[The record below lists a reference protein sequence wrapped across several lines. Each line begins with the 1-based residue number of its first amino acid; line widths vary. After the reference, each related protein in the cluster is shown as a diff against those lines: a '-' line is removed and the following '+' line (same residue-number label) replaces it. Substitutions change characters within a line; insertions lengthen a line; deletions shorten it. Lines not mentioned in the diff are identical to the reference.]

1 MAIGEASQTRQRPQA
16 VLALEGELDVANA
29 ADAQKRMLRL
39 DLRRGAQLVL
49 DLRGL
54 TFMDSTGIRVI
65 LQAEQYARMHGAEL
79 VVVRPPDP
87 VMRVLELV
95 GLDEQLDL
103 VEGDQRGLVSTMGS
117 DPFGDSGHPRRSA
130 GRAPRNSRSARLA
143 VSAGASR

>member
-1 MAIGEASQTRQRPQA
+1 VAVGEASLTRQRPQA
-16 VLALEGELDVANA
+16 VLALEGELDVAKA

-49 DLRGL
+49 DLSEL

-79 VVVRPPDP
+79 VILRPPDD

-95 GLDEQLDL
+95 GLDEQLDF
-103 VEGDQRGLVSTMGS
+103 VDGDRRGLVSTQGS
-117 DPFGDSGHPRRSA
+117 DPFVDSGDSRRSA

-143 VSAGASR
+143 VGAGASR